1 MPSVTAAVGATL
13 HNEAMTATAASRPR
27 RTRGVALGA
36 AVALF
41 VGLLAGCVTDAPP
54 VPPVSSTSSP
64 APTTSASTLAVG
76 SSEHAVTIDGRIRM
90 YRAYRPPDLLD
101 PVPLVVM
108 LHGGLGSARAAE
120 AAYGWDVLAQTQ
132 GFVVLYP
139 DAVANA
145 WNAGGG
151 CCGLAPSQG
160 VDDVG
165 FVKRAIDE
173 VRQGA
178 PIDPKR
184 IYVTGMSN
192 GGMMAYRMACESDL
206 FAAIG
211 PVAATLLGDCTN
223 PAPTSVIHVHG
234 TADTTIPYAGG
245 VDTGVA
251 HVDGPAVSALIA
263 RWRTTDRCGGEVIA
277 TTGPVTRSLARCP
290 SGRDVLLV
298 TVEGG
303 GHAWPGVARSGP
315 LDSHPSATTTPTPA
329 PTTALAAPS
338 PSASPSGDA
347 LNATWEIWAFFKA
360 HTR

>member
-1 MPSVTAAVGATL
+1 
-13 HNEAMTATAASRPR
+13 MTATAASRPR
-27 RTRGVALGA
+27 RTRGVALRG
-36 AVALF
+36 AVALV
-41 VGLLAGCVTDAPP
+41 VGVLAGCVTDPTP
-54 VPPVSSTSSP
+54 VPPVSSSTIP
-64 APTTSASTLAVG
+64 APTTSSSSLPVG
-76 SSEHAVTIDGRIRM
+76 ASEHAVTIDGRIRM
-90 YRAYRPPDLLD
+90 YRAYRPPDVLE

-108 LHGGLGSARAAE
+108 LHGGLGNARAAE

-132 GFVVLYP
+132 GFIVLYP

-151 CCGLAPSQG
+151 CCGLAPGQG

-173 VRQGA
+173 VRQSA

-223 PAPTSVIHVHG
+223 PAPTSVIHIHG
-234 TADTTIPYAGG
+234 TDDTTIPYAGG

-251 HVDGPAVSALIA
+251 HVDGPAVPALIA
-263 RWRTTDRCGGEVIA
+263 RWRTTDRCGGEVISTA
-277 TTGPVTRSLARCP
+277 GLVTRSLARCP

-315 LDSHPSATTTPTPA
+315 LDSHPSATTTPAPA
-329 PTTALAAPS
+329 PTPTPTPDGAAPS
-338 PSASPSGDA
+338 PHASQSGDA

-360 HTR
+360 HAR